1 MALGVVPGLSNLP
14 GLGAL
19 FIQLHSLSQSILAA
33 LPGLCIH
40 LSGQV
45 PFNDLPTFDFFP
57 SPVPFSDPAAFD
69 FFPGQT
75 VPLSSRTLG
84 STDTPTGSSSGAFST
99 PSNKTRKATHSS
111 ASPSA
116 SPASSSS
123 SPSLADAA
131 AFRVAVFASLQLRAL
146 KNNTKKAH
154 LAALD
159 RELEPF
165 LLSVP
170 QPRGSPSHPR
180 CTGHDLAS
188 VTQNKGRAMKN
199 LHRIGDFFRFCKD
212 CNISR
217 YVGTEPH
224 LYDNNPR
231 VKQLVDARREI
242 LNCRKS
248 SCHFIAATEDA
259 RVSNAAD
266 GVKSATVGDDVTA
279 SQRTA
284 CDANDDVFN
293 VTGPV
298 VHARRE
304 PSPALSENYMA
315 ASPPREMP
323 PRLHFTRDLVMPA
336 GLQFEDDNGELIGES
351 SMESA
356 GLDKLQPLAKQ
367 ASRVISIP
375 SSNSDSDSSDSCDT
389 ADSSVPTV
397 LCLVGYYHKR
407 RAPIVAQVTASLQ
420 HTTYGCATVCL
431 ADYLEQ
437 LQGTGF
443 PIHGK
448 LRRYLPGMPDRE
460 WVKYKLTDRISVAPR
475 DDVIYIR
482 AQGICV
488 TPPRHIWELKRIR
501 ETLVL

>member
-1 MALGVVPGLSNLP
+1 MPPHRSANGSPTGTCSPKHKQRLS
-14 GLGAL
+14 
-19 FIQLHSLSQSILAA
+19 S
-33 LPGLCIH
+33 
-40 LSGQV
+40 
-45 PFNDLPTFDFFP
+45 
-57 SPVPFSDPAAFD
+57 PAAASNRA
-69 FFPGQT
+69 
-75 VPLSSRTLG
+75 SSRTLG
-84 STDTPTGSSSGAFST
+84 STDTPTGSSLGAFST
-99 PSNKTRKATHSS
+99 PTNKTREATRSS

-131 AFRVAVFASLQLRAL
+131 ALRVAVFASLQLRAL
-146 KNNTKKAH
+146 KNNTKKAA

-159 RELEPF
+159 RELKPF

-170 QPRGSPSHPR
+170 PPHGSPSHPR

-217 YVGTEPH
+217 YVGPESH
-224 LYDNNPR
+224 LYDKNPR

-242 LNCRKS
+242 LNCRKGL
-248 SCHFIAATEDA
+248 CHFIAATEDA

-266 GVKSATVGDDVTA
+266 SVKSAATVGDDVTA
-279 SQRTA
+279 SQRRQRTA
-284 CDANDDVFN
+284 SDANDDVFN

-367 ASRVISIP
+367 ASRAISIP
-375 SSNSDSDSSDSCDT
+375 SSSSDSDSSDSCDT

-397 LCLVGYYHKR
+397 LCLIGYYHKR

-443 PIHGK
+443 PHP
-448 LRRYLPGMPDRE
+448 RQAPPLPPGHARP
-460 WVKYKLTDRISVAPR
+460 

-482 AQGICV
+482 AQGIRV